1 MGNTNETGRVKRIQ
15 WHDAFVAAMKL
26 ELKEYAYGIE
36 FHPEYE
42 LTGRPKYIDLLMIRQ
57 AEKLVELE
65 GKASTDWEHDNVEE
79 VMDVAIAAN
88 REVFEHI
95 RGGSDMC
102 KAMWELM
109 KPEIDAYVAEKDKR
123 LAQKDKKIAQKDKKI
138 AQKDKK
144 IAEQEQEIE
153 RLNKIIPELSYS

>member
-1 MGNTNETGRVKRIQ
+1 M
-15 WHDAFVAAMKL
+15 
-26 ELKEYAYGIE
+26 
-36 FHPEYE
+36 
-42 LTGRPKYIDLLMIRQ
+42 
-57 AEKLVELE
+57 VELE
-65 GKASTDWEHDNVEE
+65 GKTATDWEHDNAEE

-138 AQKDKK
+138 A
-144 IAEQEQEIE
+144 EQEQEIE
-153 RLNKIIPELSYS
+153 RLNKIISELSYS

>member
-1 MGNTNETGRVKRIQ
+1 MGETDKTGTANRIQ

-109 KPEIDAYVAEKDKR
+109 KPEIDAYVAEKV
-123 LAQKDKKIAQKDKKI
+123 
-138 AQKDKK
+138 KK
-144 IAEQEQEIE
+144 IAEQEQEIAKQE
-153 RLNKIIPELSYS
+153 QEIAEQEQEIARLNKIISELTFG